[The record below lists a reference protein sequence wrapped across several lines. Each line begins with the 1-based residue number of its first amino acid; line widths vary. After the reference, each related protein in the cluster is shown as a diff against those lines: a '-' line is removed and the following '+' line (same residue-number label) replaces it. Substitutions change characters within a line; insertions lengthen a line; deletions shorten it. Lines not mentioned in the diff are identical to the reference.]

1 MGCGIPSHWSWMGNF
16 TWGIL
21 LNLYDGGN
29 VRESDFDHSNLFKGQ
44 KQHSVNIE
52 R

>member
-1 MGCGIPSHWSWMGNF
+1 MGNF
-16 TWGIL
+16 AWEIL

-29 VRESDFDHSNLFKGQ
+29 LRKSYFDHSNLFKGQ
-44 KQHSVNIE
+44 KEHPVNIE